1 MGAWEVTPGSAAQV
15 VRQKLLTNMSPQ
27 LQSEV
32 CTEMNLAIRQVAME
46 DLRIGRNL
54 VKLQKNEL
62 FWFPNLPFVLFVLFL
77 LVDFDVI
84 LFSNG

>member
-1 MGAWEVTPGSAAQV
+1 
-15 VRQKLLTNMSPQ
+15 MSPQ

-54 VKLQKNEL
+54 AKVQKNEL
-62 FWFPNLPFVLFVLFL
+62 VFPNLHLVLFVLFL

-84 LFSNG
+84 YFPMDDEEAPRNCMCFYVGL

>member
-1 MGAWEVTPGSAAQV
+1 VTPGSFAQV

-46 DLRIGRNL
+46 DLRIRRNL
-54 VKLQKNEL
+54 AKVQKNEL
-62 FWFPNLPFVLFVLFL
+62 FFPNLHLVLFVLFL